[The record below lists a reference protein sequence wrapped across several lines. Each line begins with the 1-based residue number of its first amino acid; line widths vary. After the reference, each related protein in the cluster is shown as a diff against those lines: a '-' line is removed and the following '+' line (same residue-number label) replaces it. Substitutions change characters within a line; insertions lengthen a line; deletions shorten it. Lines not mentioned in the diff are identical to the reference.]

1 MRLQF
6 DHRPPER
13 HVQSMKLGI
22 ALMLTITTMVAT
34 AKDPW
39 PRHTIDPADAGAGR
53 RGADGVRLGD
63 INRDGFLDIVTGWEE
78 GNAIR
83 VCLNPGPDDAKT
95 QWPAITVGR
104 ATDAEDAVFA
114 DLDGDGHLDVVSS
127 CEGKT
132 LSHFVHWAPSDSTQ
146 LMNEGSWT
154 TEVIPVTEKRE
165 AWMFTLPCDVDSD
178 GDVDLIAGSK
188 NAGASVSW
196 IENPGKESARNL
208 SAWKLHR
215 IAEAGWIM
223 SLRILKQEGKRY
235 LVYSDRKGDDS
246 GIFLCPFA
254 DKASYFGKPVLIGGA
269 GEEVMFLDL
278 ALLDDDGK
286 LDIVASIRPDKTHV
300 IYQPENPLT
309 LWEDSADLDLM
320 NPKIFGSAKAVKVGL
335 IDDDQIPD
343 FVITC
348 EHAQGKLKGVLFSD
362 VFSEFEPISDSEGV
376 KFDRIELLDLDDD
389 GDLDI
394 ITCEERTGL
403 GVIWFENPL

>member
-1 MRLQF
+1 
-6 DHRPPER
+6 
-13 HVQSMKLGI
+13 MKLRI
-22 ALMLTITTMVAT
+22 ALVLSITTMVAT

-39 PRHTIDPADAGAGR
+39 RRHTIDPVDAEAGR

-63 INRDGFLDIVTGWEE
+63 INRDGLLDIVTGWEE

-83 VCLNPGPDDAKT
+83 VSLNPGPNHAKK
-95 QWPAITVGR
+95 QWPAVTVGR

-114 DLDGDGHLDVVSS
+114 DLDGDGYLDVVSS
-127 CEGKT
+127 SEGKT
-132 LSHFVHWAPSDSTQ
+132 LSHFVHWSPSDSAGI
-146 LMNEGSWT
+146 MVEGSWT
-154 TEVIPVTEKRE
+154 TEVIPITEKRE

-178 GDVDLIAGSK
+178 GDVDLITGSK

-196 IENPGKESARNL
+196 IENPGKKSARNL
-208 SAWKLHR
+208 SAWRLHR
-215 IAEAGWIM
+215 IADAGWIM
-223 SLRILKQEGKRY
+223 SLRIFQQEGERF

-254 DKASYFGKPVLIGGA
+254 NEAPYFGKPVLIGGG

-278 ALLDDDGK
+278 ALLNDDAK
-286 LDIVASIRPDKTHV
+286 LDIVASIRPDRTHV
-300 IYQPENPLT
+300 IYQPEAPLT
-309 LWEDSADLDLM
+309 LWEDSADLDAM
-320 NPKIFGSAKAVKVGL
+320 DPEIFGSAKAVRVGL

-348 EHAQGKLKGVLFSD
+348 EQAKGKLKGVLFSN
-362 VFSEFEPISDSEGV
+362 VFSEFEPVSDSEGV

-394 ITCEERTGL
+394 ITCEEKTGL